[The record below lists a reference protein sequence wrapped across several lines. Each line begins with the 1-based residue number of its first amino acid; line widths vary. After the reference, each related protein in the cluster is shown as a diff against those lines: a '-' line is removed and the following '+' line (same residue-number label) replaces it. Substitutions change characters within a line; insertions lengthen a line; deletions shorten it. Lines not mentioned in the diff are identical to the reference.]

1 MKHLGM
7 VCILS
12 SLLTLSACIRIEV
25 HEKNHPDLRRQP
37 VDDSA
42 VVVGLSMKVKALLG
56 SGPISGAY
64 FVRLEEKKD
73 ILKQDRPMLAIFNG
87 SYVYLVN
94 AQPGRYA
101 AVAVLYPCRLFDKC
115 WIFPLPKSLIEQT
128 ITTVAPGTVGY
139 LGDYEI
145 ELSGNARDGGD
156 DVAQY
161 YFHLLSARPS
171 VGDINLLL
179 ALPLKSVRDEQS
191 TQHFLKLTD
200 EKLLEKRGGKWSS
213 WIQEQLQM
221 HY

>member
-1 MKHLGM
+1 M

-12 SLLTLSACIRIEV
+12 VLMILSACIRIEV
-25 HEKNHPDLRRQP
+25 HDKNQPDLRRQP
-37 VDDSA
+37 VDANA
-42 VVVGLSMKVKALLG
+42 VVVGLSMKVKELLW
-56 SGPISGAY
+56 SSPIEGAY
-64 FVRLEEKKD
+64 FIRLEEKED

-87 SYVYLVN
+87 SYAYLVN

-101 AVAVLYPCRLFDKC
+101 AVAILYPCRLFDKC
-115 WIFPLPKSLIEQT
+115 FIPPLPKSLIEQT

-145 ELSGNARDGGD
+145 ERSGNARDSGD

-161 YFHLLSARPS
+161 YFHLFSARPS
-171 VGDINLLL
+171 VGNVHLSL

-200 EKLLEKRGGKWSS
+200 EKLLDKRGGKWSS

-221 HY
+221 HH